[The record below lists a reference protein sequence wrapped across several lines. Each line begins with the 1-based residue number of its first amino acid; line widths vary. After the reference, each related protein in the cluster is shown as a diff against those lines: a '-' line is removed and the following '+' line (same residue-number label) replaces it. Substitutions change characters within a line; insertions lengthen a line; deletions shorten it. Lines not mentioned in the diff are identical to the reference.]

1 MKVIKKRVASR
12 NPKVQMLTLELL
24 GQAVEA
30 CGLPLH
36 TQVSSKDSIVI
47 LSSLVKNRETDAEV
61 KARLTALVQ
70 RWGVKFQDSQDI
82 LPGFSELYN
91 SLRQAGVSF
100 GQAEAVRSEPLPQ
113 AVNLRPIAPASTSTS
128 QRLPS
133 QKLEKLKSDLNVVR
147 ENVKVTNEMIDAS
160 EPGPAA
166 SRNEVLTELTNTL
179 KAMQGK
185 LAKLIES
192 VGDDELVGLGIAV
205 KDEVDAAL
213 GKYQELK
220 EGRRAPAKPP
230 VRQAQPASFL
240 DMDLE
245 LPSGPKPAPVERP
258 REPPPSNS
266 LPFDIFGSSPA
277 PAPVRA
283 TVPDT
288 ITFPSPQVPTR
299 FTESRPVPAP
309 SFEAVFAPPPAQPIY
324 QAPPPQTTYSSFQ
337 SAPAPAAYSTAPA
350 YGPPLQAPPQPVVH
364 QPRVK
369 HNMGEGM
376 EEGKKSENKPKDL
389 FDDLVQL

>member
-12 NPKVQMLTLELL
+12 NPKVQLLTLELL
-24 GQAVEA
+24 GQAVEV

-100 GQAEAVRSEPLPQ
+100 GQAESARPEPLPQ
-113 AVNLRPIAPASTSTS
+113 VANLRPIAPSATSSS

-147 ENVKVTNEMIDAS
+147 ENVKVTNEMIEAS
-160 EPGPAA
+160 EPGPAVA
-166 SRNEVLTELTNTL
+166 RNEVLTELTNTL
-179 KAMQGK
+179 RAMQGK

-192 VGDDELVGLGIAV
+192 VGDEELVGLGIAV

-213 GKYQELK
+213 GKYEELK
-220 EGRRAPAKPP
+220 EGRKLQAKQPT
-230 VRQAQPASFL
+230 RQQAQPSFL

-258 REPPPSNS
+258 REPPSNS

-277 PAPVRA
+277 PAPARPA
-283 TVPDT
+283 VPDHLV
-288 ITFPSPQVPTR
+288 FPSSQVPNR
-299 FTESRPVPAP
+299 APESRPAPA
-309 SFEAVFAPPPAQPIY
+309 FDAVFAPPPAQPQY
-324 QAPPPQTTYSSFQ
+324 QSPPAYSGFPPATGLAHNPVPRYEAPMQAPE
-337 SAPAPAAYSTAPA
+337 
-350 YGPPLQAPPQPVVH
+350 QPVVH
-364 QPRVK
+364 QPRIK
-369 HNMGEGM
+369 HNMGEG
-376 EEGKKSENKPKDL
+376 EEAKKAENKPKDF